1 MGRPVSN
8 DTRQASTLS
17 GSRIALALAALI
29 AVAAV
34 GVSIARNT
42 AAKDTTPATAT
53 ADNTPPPSI
62 EEAITQ
68 LEARLKS
75 NPDNVEDWQM
85 LGWSFFETGKFAEA
99 ATAYRRATTLAPKS
113 AVIWSSLGEA
123 LVMAGDG
130 NMPKDAE
137 AAFAKAVALD
147 PADPR
152 ARYFLAVGKDLAG
165 DHAGAIDGWL
175 ALLRDTPAGAP
186 WEADLRRTIE
196 QVGTKNNIE
205 VKSRMA
211 AIRPAPAAPA
221 SSPATAAIPGPTPA
235 EMQAATSIPPGQQD
249 AMVRSMV
256 DGLDAKLRADPDN
269 LEGWMRLMRSRMVL
283 GEPDKANAALVSARA
298 AFKGNANANAK
309 LTEAARNLGIP
320 GA

>member
-1 MGRPVSN
+1 MGRPVRN
-8 DTRQASTLS
+8 DTPQAGGIS

-42 AAKDTTPATAT
+42 SADDAAPAAASADTAA
-53 ADNTPPPSI
+53 PPDI
-62 EEAITQ
+62 AQAITQ

-99 ATAYRRATTLAPKS
+99 ATAYRRATRLAPDS

-130 NMPKDAE
+130 SMPKDAE

-152 ARYFLAVGKDLAG
+152 ARYFLSVGKDLAG
-165 DHAGAIDGWL
+165 DHKGAIDGWL

-196 QVGTKNNIE
+196 QVGTKHNIE
-205 VKSRMA
+205 VASRMN
-211 AIRPAPAAPA
+211 AIRPAPTA
-221 SSPATAAIPGPTPA
+221 SPPSPATAAIPGPTS
-235 EMQAATSIPPGQQD
+235 EQMQAATGIPPGQQD

-256 DGLDAKLRADPDN
+256 DGLDAKLKADPDN

-283 GEPDKANAALVSARA
+283 GEADKARAALANARA
-298 AFKGNANANAK
+298 AFKGNADANAR
-309 LTEAARNLGIP
+309 LTSAARDLGIP
-320 GA
+320 GG

>member
-1 MGRPVSN
+1 MGRPVRN
-8 DTRQASTLS
+8 DTPQAGGIS

-42 AAKDTTPATAT
+42 SADEAAPTASADTAA
-53 ADNTPPPSI
+53 PPDI
-62 EEAITQ
+62 AQAITQ

-85 LGWSFFETGKFAEA
+85 LGWSFFETGKFAES
-99 ATAYRRATTLAPKS
+99 ATAYRRATRLAPDS

-130 NMPKDAE
+130 SMPKDAE

-152 ARYFLAVGKDLAG
+152 ARYFLSVGKDLAG
-165 DHAGAIDGWL
+165 DHEGAIDGWL

-196 QVGTKNNIE
+196 QVGTKHNIP
-205 VKSRMA
+205 VAARIA
-211 AIRPAPAAPA
+211 AIRPAPAASPP
-221 SSPATAAIPGPTPA
+221 SPATAAIPGPTS
-235 EMQAATSIPPGQQD
+235 EQMQAATSIPPGQQD

-256 DGLDAKLRADPDN
+256 DGLDAKLKADPDN

-283 GEPDKANAALVSARA
+283 GEPDKARAALASARA
-298 AFKGNANANAK
+298 AFRGNTDANARLSA
-309 LTEAARNLGIP
+309 AARDLGIP